1 MWYNGCYFRAVTG
14 KYHCCHFN
22 ALLNGSIAYIKS
34 YRTLLSNFHMCY
46 THKKQDTFA
55 LFYVVYSFKAT
66 FVCEELI

>member
-1 MWYNGCYFRAVTG
+1 MVVISEQLQENITAATL
-14 KYHCCHFN
+14 N

-66 FVCEELI
+66 IVCEELI

>member
-1 MWYNGCYFRAVTG
+1 MVVISEQLQENITAATL
-14 KYHCCHFN
+14 N